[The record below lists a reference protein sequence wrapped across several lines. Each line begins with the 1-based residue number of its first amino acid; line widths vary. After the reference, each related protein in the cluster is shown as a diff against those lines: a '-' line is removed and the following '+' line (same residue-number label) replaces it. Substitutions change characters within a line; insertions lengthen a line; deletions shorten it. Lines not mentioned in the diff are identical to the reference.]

1 MFLEDEVIRGSM
13 IPREILLEEK
23 REYVPTPI
31 AQNSIFSVHADV
43 APQVQRT
50 VDTTPVE
57 TPATTS
63 SVAPNDEPTEHIQ

>member
-1 MFLEDEVIRGSM
+1 MT
-13 IPREILLEEK
+13 PREIDLEEK
-23 REYVPTPI
+23 REYVPMPI
-31 AQNSIFSVHADV
+31 TQDPIFPVHVDV
-43 APQVQRT
+43 APQVQGT